1 MMLMF
6 PPWIDMKN
14 KFFAAEKPGWIEKD
28 LPPTYKGIMGLVTMH
43 LFSDTVIDWIIIH
56 DF

>member
-1 MMLMF
+1 MLMF
-6 PPWIDMKN
+6 PPWIDMEN